1 MNPFNSLILLTLV
14 GVIESR
20 EIYKNSQKLMKDPS
34 ISEIQG
40 DSSFNFLTGE
50 NLGVSLGLNSLS
62 LAYPRRELIDLGVTT
77 SQNQQQNVFSQDKR
91 CATVLTTSNCVIQVP
106 EDAIHKNIAER
117 QFTLAFGLIKEQCSL
132 TIRDCSGSY
141 FTASNFVRVII
152 Y

>member
-1 MNPFNSLILLTLV
+1 MNPFNSLILLTFV

-50 NLGVSLGLNSLS
+50 NLRVSLAPNSLS
-62 LAYPRRELIDLGVTT
+62 LAYPRRELIDLGVPT
-77 SQNQQQNVFSQDKR
+77 SQNVFSQDKR

-141 FTASNFVRVII
+141 FTASNFVCII
-152 Y
+152 IF